1 MKTGRFSLI
10 AALSALLLPL
20 ACQQEP
26 VIPEGKPVEVSLTVT
41 PASVSLPGRDGSA
54 DVVITTTAAE

>member
-20 ACQQEP
+20 ACQKEP
-26 VIPEGKPVEVSLTVT
+26 VIPEG
-41 PASVSLPGRDGSA
+41 
-54 DVVITTTAAE
+54 